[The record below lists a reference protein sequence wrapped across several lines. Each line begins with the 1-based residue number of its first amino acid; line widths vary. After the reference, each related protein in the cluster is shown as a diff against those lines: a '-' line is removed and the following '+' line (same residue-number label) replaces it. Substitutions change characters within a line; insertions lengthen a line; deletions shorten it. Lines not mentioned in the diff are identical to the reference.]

1 MTAVERDVAE
11 VEQTVSR
18 EVQRMISKRK
28 RPLGLA
34 PTPACIVALI
44 LAHAETGI
52 RAQSNTEAA
61 PTAQA
66 APSAD
71 ATPTLHVY
79 TNLKQVSVLV
89 LTHDYERMKPLDPS
103 GFRISLDSGPLF
115 RPTYVRPEGDDPISL
130 AILIDASKPYNE
142 LLPSLIKAIAAL
154 PPDFLHPQDRVSVYA
169 VDCTLIRTTYDTG
182 ANPAAL
188 ADGVKRAMA
197 PWQIRETQNE
207 ELKKEGKIPLP
218 FCRAG
223 LPLWDSMLEV
233 LKDLDQQ
240 PGRRILLAITD
251 GGDDGSKTLW
261 KDVLFHAQIHS
272 ETVFGLLPA
281 ITTVFKLYAPLDET
295 KEIRHIES
303 PSFGGPEDKFEQIC
317 VNSGGVELQANEHT
331 TIFRLK
337 EFTQMVR
344 ERYILEYPRAPNEKP
359 GVHII
364 AVSYRKKSNLYI
376 STTGITVPI
385 ASEDEKESRKTTQ
398 SDPSRTPEFGSRNVL
413 LPKH

>member
-1 MTAVERDVAE
+1 MTIAKLQRRISEEKKRN
-11 VEQTVSR
+11 R
-18 EVQRMISKRK
+18 LRMIARI
-28 RPLGLA
+28 
-34 PTPACIVALI
+34 PACTILLI
-44 LAHAETGI
+44 AVGAN
-52 RAQSNTEAA
+52 AQSNTEAT

-66 APSAD
+66 TLSPPP
-71 ATPTLHVY
+71 TPTLRVY
-79 TNLKQVSVLV
+79 ANLKQVPVLV
-89 LTHDYERMKPLDPS
+89 LTHDYERMKPIDPS

-115 RPTYVRPEGDDPISL
+115 RPTFVRREGDDPISL

-169 VDCTLIRTTYDTG
+169 IDCTLIRTIYDTG

-188 ADGVKRAMA
+188 ADGVQRAMA
-197 PWQIRETQNE
+197 PWQIRQTQNE
-207 ELKKEGKIPLP
+207 ELKKKNKIPP
-218 FCRAG
+218 PRCRIG
-223 LPLWDSMLEV
+223 LPLWDSMAEV

-240 PGRRILLAITD
+240 PGRRVLLAITD
-251 GGDDGSKTLW
+251 GEDTGSKTLW
-261 KDVLFHAQIHS
+261 KDVMVHAQIRS

-317 VNSGGVELQANEHT
+317 VNSGGIELQANEHT

-344 ERYILEYPRAPNEKP
+344 ERYILEYPRGPNEEP
-359 GVHII
+359 GLHTI

-376 STTGITVPI
+376 ATTGITVPI
-385 ASEDEKESRKTTQ
+385 ASEDEKESMKTMQ
-398 SDPSRTPEFGSRNVL
+398 ADPSRTPPVGTRKA
-413 LPKH
+413 LPKP

>member
-18 EVQRMISKRK
+18 EVQRIISKRK
-28 RPLGLA
+28 RPSGLA
-34 PTPACIVALI
+34 RTPACIVALI
-44 LAHAETGI
+44 LAHAATGI

-61 PTAQA
+61 PAAQA

-79 TNLKQVSVLV
+79 TNLKQVSALV
-89 LTHDYERMKPLDPS
+89 LTHDYQRMKPLDPS

-115 RPTYVRPEGDDPISL
+115 RPTYVRREDEDPISL

-142 LLPSLIKAIAAL
+142 LLPTLTKALATL
-154 PPDFLHPQDRVSVYA
+154 PPDFLHPQDRVSIYA
-169 VDCTLIRTTYDTG
+169 IDCTLIRTTYDTG

-188 ADGVKRAMA
+188 ADGVKKAMA
-197 PWQIRETQNE
+197 PWQIRQTQSE
-207 ELKKEGKIPLP
+207 ELQKKNKNPLP

-223 LPLWDSMLEV
+223 LPLWDSMSEV

-240 PGRRILLAITD
+240 PGRRVLLAITD

-261 KDVLFHAQIHS
+261 KDVLFHAQIRS
-272 ETVFGLLPA
+272 ETVFGLLS
-281 ITTVFKLYAPLDET
+281 T
-295 KEIRHIES
+295 KNP
-303 PSFGGPEDKFEQIC
+303 PSSGDPEDKFKQIC
-317 VNSGGVELQANEHT
+317 VNSGGIELQASEHT

-344 ERYILEYPRAPNEKP
+344 ERYILEYPRVPDEKP
-359 GVHII
+359 GVHTI
-364 AVSYRKKSNLYI
+364 AVSYRKRSNLYI
-376 STTGITVPI
+376 AVTGITVPI
-385 ASEDEKESRKTTQ
+385 ASEDEKESRKTIQ
-398 SDPSRTPEFGSRNVL
+398 ADPSRTPEYGSRNVL
-413 LPKH
+413 PKP